1 MIWIFGD
8 SFSVPFET
16 HINNKCDW
24 AIDYFNY
31 KKEIPKTFGSVLSDL
46 LKTDVTNLAI
56 PGCDNYTMFH
66 SYIKNIENIKKDD
79 IVIIGWSEV
88 GRFRLA
94 SKLNTWISFVPNF
107 DNELKKM
114 ENISNQTIIEVC
126 VNRLS
131 DIYIDELNDFIK
143 IMKYSLPNNIIY
155 NWSPFLNI
163 RNRVANLENI
173 ITPLGINIETNGL
186 VNDYH
191 YGEIAHLNLAMY
203 FYKKIK
209 SIK

>member
-114 ENISNQTIIEVC
+114 ENISNQTIMEVC

-163 RNRVANLENI
+163 RNSVANLENI

>member
-46 LKTDVTNLAI
+46 LKTDVTNLAR

-155 NWSPFLNI
+155 N
-163 RNRVANLENI
+163 
-173 ITPLGINIETNGL
+173 
-186 VNDYH
+186 
-191 YGEIAHLNLAMY
+191 
-203 FYKKIK
+203 
-209 SIK
+209 

>member
-46 LKTDVTNLAI
+46 LKIDVTNLAI

-114 ENISNQTIIEVC
+114 ENISNQTIMEVC

-163 RNRVANLENI
+163 RNSVANLENI
-173 ITPLGINIETNGL
+173 ITPLGINVETNGL

-191 YGEIAHLNLAMY
+191 YGEVAHLNLAMY

>member
-16 HINNKCDW
+16 HIDNKCDW
-24 AIDYFNY
+24 AIDYYNY
-31 KKEIPKTFGSVLSDL
+31 KKEMPKTFGSILSDL
-46 LKTDVTNLAI
+46 LNTDVTNLAI

-79 IVIIGWSEV
+79 IVIMGWSEV
-88 GRFRLA
+88 ARFRLA
-94 SKLNTWISFVPNF
+94 TNLNTWSSFIPNF
-107 DNELKKM
+107 DNNLKNM

-131 DIYIDELNDFIK
+131 DVYIDELNDLIK
-143 IMKYSLPNNIIY
+143 IMKYSLPNNVIY

-163 RNRVANLENI
+163 RNSVANLENI
-173 ITPLGINIETNGL
+173 IAPSGINIETNGL
-186 VNDYH
+186 VKDYH
-191 YGEIAHLNLAMY
+191 YGEVAHLNLAMY

>member
-16 HINNKCDW
+16 HINNKCGW
-24 AIDYFNY
+24 AIDYYNY
-31 KKEIPKTFGSVLSDL
+31 KKEMPKTFGSVLSNL
-46 LKTDVTNLAI
+46 LKTDVRNLAI

-79 IVIIGWSEV
+79 IVIMGWSEV
-88 GRFRLA
+88 VRFRLA

-114 ENISNQTIIEVC
+114 QNISNQTIIEVC
-126 VNRLS
+126 INRLS
-131 DIYIDELNDFIK
+131 DVYIDELNDFIK
-143 IMKYSLPNNIIY
+143 IMKYSLPNNVIY

-163 RNRVANLENI
+163 RNSVANLENI
-173 ITPLGINIETNGL
+173 IAPSGINIETNGL